1 MELFSLMAKLTLDA
15 DDFHKE
21 LDKAESEV
29 EGFEMPEDPKLSMDT
44 SEFSD
49 NVSDAQELGKG
60 FGGTMEDV
68 VGGIKKAILAAGIVG
83 LIQGIVSGLKQ
94 AIDMTAETAD
104 GIDKGAKTLGISRQ
118 AYQEWDHA
126 LKQSGASISDVRK
139 GLANMRLAMEAA
151 AIDVGFAKAEDQ
163 VDGFADKLVG
173 LSQDAYDAFRDLGLL
188 DRLVANKTSDEFKN
202 SEDLMTAT
210 LMELS
215 KISDT
220 DQRGILVRKL
230 FGPGGD
236 ALNAML
242 DEGYDGIKE
251 LLDEANNLG
260 LVMSDEEID
269 NAVAYGDA
277 VANLQA
283 ELDAIRQA
291 FVADIIP
298 VLTDAVTWL
307 TDFLTK
313 LNPRLRDNALV
324 DVLDEINTKSV
335 AASAK
340 VDEATASAKYLIEQL
355 ADMGDYWS
363 LDEEGK
369 MTWDALAA
377 KALDLFPQLSDYID
391 KDGKKIQ
398 GNTKDIEDNIDAWA
412 RLEKQRLLSAA
423 MAEKEEAVAKQLT
436 AAYEKSAE
444 AILKTEEA
452 EGKKASAYAAM
463 DEFLASSRGE
473 GYRMNLESWN
483 GYAGVMTD
491 DIYNQVGRQII
502 TWMNENGATGEQRSI
517 VNEWAE
523 LQDEAKALGEEAT
536 DLKNKAKEAQDGL
549 ADQQRALGE
558 AMGLTDAVILK
569 ATEDLGF
576 FQRILNELPKSV
588 NIPFN
593 IDLPWF
599 KSHAIGSAYIPF
611 DNYPALLHRGE
622 RVLTATEARKD
633 GQVDIG
639 DLESRIENAI
649 RAGMANAQVNAYM
662 DGRRVTEEVNRNN
675 MNAVKGRRFAG

>member
-49 NVSDAQELGKG
+49 NVDEAESLGKG

-68 VGGIKKAILAAGIVG
+68 VGSIKKAILAAGIVG

-104 GIDKGAKTLGISRQ
+104 GIDKGAKRLGISRQ

-139 GLANMRLAMEAA
+139 GLVNMRLAMEAA
-151 AIDVGFAKAEDQ
+151 DPKTAFADAEDE
-163 VDGFADKLVG
+163 VDGFADKMVG
-173 LSQDAYDAFRDLGLL
+173 LSDKAYEAFRDLGLL
-188 DRLVANKTSDEFKN
+188 DRLVANKTTEEFKN

-220 DQRGILVRKL
+220 DQRGILVSKL

-242 DEGYDGIKE
+242 DEGYAGIKE

-260 LVMSDEEID
+260 YVMSDEEID

-298 VLTDAVTWL
+298 VLTKAVTWL

-355 ADMGDYWS
+355 ANMGDYWT
-363 LDEEGK
+363 LDDEGK

-398 GNTKDIEDNIDAWA
+398 GNTQDIENNIDAWA

-444 AILKTEEA
+444 AKEKEADAYGALSTIVDQANKYIEENPNSPLVTGLQIKYGEDFSKISADSAEVLDQLKMLGGVEGIDFGNYTEAKKQAEALRKESETMVEEA
-452 EGKKASAYAAM
+452 EKAQ
-463 DEFLASSRGE
+463 
-473 GYRMNLESWN
+473 
-483 GYAGVMTD
+483 AG
-491 DIYNQVGRQII
+491 
-502 TWMNENGATGEQRSI
+502 
-517 VNEWAE
+517 
-523 LQDEAKALGEEAT
+523 
-536 DLKNKAKEAQDGL
+536 LK
-549 ADQQRALGE
+549 DQQTYLAE
-558 AMGLTDAVILK
+558 AMGLTDADIIK
-569 ATEDLGF
+569 TTEDLNV
-576 FQRILNELPKSV
+576 FQRALQSLPKSV
-588 NIPFN
+588 NIPFVM
-593 IDLPWF
+593 DLPWF

>member
-49 NVSDAQELGKG
+49 NVTEAEGLGKG

-68 VGGIKKAILAAGIVG
+68 VGSIKKAIISASIVG
-83 LIQGIVSGLKQ
+83 LIQGIVSSLKQ

-139 GLANMRLAMEAA
+139 GLVNMRLAMQAA
-151 AIDVGFAKAEDQ
+151 DPGTAFADAEDE
-163 VDGFADKLVG
+163 VDGFADKMVG
-173 LSQDAYDAFRDLGLL
+173 LSGDAYEAFRDLGLL
-188 DRLVANKTSDEFKN
+188 DRLVANKATEEFKN

-242 DEGYDGIKE
+242 DEGYAGIKE

-277 VANLQA
+277 VQNLQS

-307 TDFLTK
+307 TDFLSK

-355 ADMGDYWS
+355 ADMGDYWT
-363 LDEEGK
+363 LDEEGQ

-377 KALDLFPQLSDYID
+377 KALELFPQLSQYID
-391 KDGKKIQ
+391 TDGKKIQ

-423 MAEKEEAVAKQLT
+423 MADKEEAIAKQLT
-436 AAYEKSAE
+436 AAYQKRAE
-444 AILKTEEA
+444 AIGKESEAQGAWVTALKRINQIRKEQGMEEFAEDTTYEQYREWYNEYGQGTTSRGAAAKKRLSDYGDATSEYESLKGQAEDLRDTAEDMVSKAEEA
-452 EGKKASAYAAM
+452 QAGLK
-463 DEFLASSRGE
+463 DEQKQLA
-473 GYRMNLESWN
+473 
-483 GYAGVMTD
+483 
-491 DIYNQVGRQII
+491 
-502 TWMNENGATGEQRSI
+502 
-517 VNEWAE
+517 
-523 LQDEAKALGEEAT
+523 
-536 DLKNKAKEAQDGL
+536 
-549 ADQQRALGE
+549 E
-558 AMGLTDAVILK
+558 AMGLTDSDILK
-569 ATEDLGF
+569 VTEDLNV
-576 FQRILNELPKSV
+576 FQRALQSLPKSV
-588 NIPFN
+588 NIPFVM
-593 IDLPWF
+593 DLPWF
-599 KSHAIGSAYIPF
+599 KSHAIGSAYIPY

>member
-49 NVSDAQELGKG
+49 NVGDAQELGKG
-60 FGGTMEDV
+60 FGDTMEDV

-104 GIDKGAKTLGISRQ
+104 GIDKGAKRLGISRQ

-139 GLANMRLAMEAA
+139 GLVNMRLAMEAA
-151 AIDVGFAKAEDQ
+151 DPKTAFADAEDE
-163 VDGFADKLVG
+163 VDGFADKMVG
-173 LSQDAYDAFRDLGLL
+173 LSDKAYEAFRDLGLL
-188 DRLVANKTSDEFKN
+188 DRLVANKATGEFKN

-220 DQRGILVRKL
+220 DQRGILVSKL

-242 DEGYDGIKE
+242 DEGYAGIKE

-307 TDFLTK
+307 TDFLTM
-313 LNPRLRDNALV
+313 LNPRLKENSVL
-324 DVLDEINTKSV
+324 DVLKEIDEKSV
-335 AASAK
+335 AASVK
-340 VDEATASAKYLIEQL
+340 VDEATASAKKLIEELQN
-355 ADMGDYWS
+355 MGDYWS

-377 KALDLFPQLSDYID
+377 KALELFPQLSEYID
-391 KDGKKIQ
+391 NDGKKIQ
-398 GNTKDIEDNIDAWA
+398 GNTQDIENNIDAWA

-436 AAYEKSAE
+436 AAYEKRAE
-444 AILKTEEA
+444 VKEKEAEIEGKRQTAIKELNKYLSEENQLSEDADLAEFNKARQTILDNTDETDTRKIVDVTSIGGEWTQLETQAGSLRTEAEKMVEEA
-452 EGKKASAYAAM
+452 EKAQ
-463 DEFLASSRGE
+463 
-473 GYRMNLESWN
+473 
-483 GYAGVMTD
+483 AG
-491 DIYNQVGRQII
+491 
-502 TWMNENGATGEQRSI
+502 
-517 VNEWAE
+517 
-523 LQDEAKALGEEAT
+523 LQDEQKY
-536 DLKNKAKEAQDGL
+536 L
-549 ADQQRALGE
+549 AE
-558 AMGLTDAVILK
+558 AMGLTDTNVLK
-569 ATEDLGF
+569 VTEDLNI
-576 FQRILNELPKSV
+576 FQRALQSLPKSV
-588 NIPFN
+588 NIPFVM
-593 IDLPWF
+593 DLPWF